1 MCYVAGCLFLL
12 AALSA
17 CLVSDDSNDESP
29 TLTPTSPSIEPTSTA
44 APVPS
49 QPPTATT
56 TPTTQPSPLPSPTIA
71 LLPAPVQAAV
81 DLAAETYDV
90 PPEQITVLSFTERP
104 WPSTALGCP
113 QPGISYA
120 QIVTPGYQVELDVA
134 GRRLTYH
141 TDMQTTV
148 IDCTG
153 R

>member
-1 MCYVAGCLFLL
+1 MSYLAGCMFLM

-17 CLVSDDSNDESP
+17 CLIDNSNDDSP
-29 TLTPTSPSIEPTSTA
+29 TVTPSSPSSEPTVTV
-44 APVPS
+44 APIPS
-49 QPPTATT
+49 QLPTATT
-56 TPTTQPSPLPSPTIA
+56 TATTQPSPVPSPTIA
-71 LLPAPVQAAV
+71 LLPTPVQVAV
-81 DLAAETYDV
+81 DLAAETFAV
-90 PPEQITVLSFTERP
+90 PPEQITVLSYTERP

-120 QIVTPGYQVELDVA
+120 QIVTPGYQVELDIT

>member
-1 MCYVAGCLFLL
+1 MCYVAGCLLL
-12 AALSA
+12 MAALSA
-17 CLVSDDSNDESP
+17 CLVDDSNDEAP
-29 TLTPTSPSIEPTSTA
+29 PATATAPSIEPTSTS

-49 QPPTATT
+49 QPPTATA
-56 TPTTQPSPLPSPTIA
+56 TPSSPPPPPSPTIA
-71 LLPAPVQAAV
+71 LLPAPVQAAL
-81 DLAAETYDV
+81 DLAAETYAV

-120 QIVTPGYQVELDVA
+120 QIVTPGYQVELDIA

-148 IDCTG
+148 INCTG
-153 R
+153 G